1 MNRLCRFDLFREDA
15 LALLREALRHAKLGM
30 IFRDALA
37 QNRVSDRRSAPADGD
52 MAIMEQWM
60 LELEIAHEE
69 ASLVEKAWRGY
80 RRILKISHDN
90 RDTST

>member
-1 MNRLCRFDLFREDA
+1 
-15 LALLREALRHAKLGM
+15 
-30 IFRDALA
+30 
-37 QNRVSDRRSAPADGD
+37 